1 MRFTPLLITALSSA
15 LLSSACGDD
24 TDDGLPG
31 RDVIVVDE
39 IIGRSGSADGI
50 IQYSIR
56 MAAAPGSELKY
67 VTFEA
72 LTPDGASASSFS
84 GITSIQLRV
93 NGEPV
98 PGEVFAHPLVDVSNP
113 TRSRVEVRDI
123 DNGLFVALDPLDP
136 DGDDIQN
143 ADDNCMTRPN
153 VDQADFDNDGIG
165 DNCDPEPQNRAD
177 VDAREAF
184 NIGLLE
190 FQLEWVVSVDDAVI
204 PESGVLLRTTL
215 RGDDMISDQ
224 AGGD

>member
-1 MRFTPLLITALSSA
+1 MRFNPLLITALSSV

-24 TDDGLPG
+24 ADDGLPG

-39 IIGRSGSADGI
+39 LIGRSGRADGL

-72 LTPDGASASSFS
+72 LTPDGTAASSFT
-84 GITSIQLRV
+84 GITSIQLGV
-93 NGEPV
+93 YGEPV
-98 PGEVFAHPLVDVSNP
+98 PGEFFAHRLVDVSNP

-123 DNGLFVALDPLDP
+123 ENGLFVALDPLDP

-153 VDQADFDNDGIG
+153 IDQADFDRDGIG
-165 DNCDPEPQNRAD
+165 DNCDPNPQDPAPI
-177 VDAREAF
+177 DARGAF
-184 NIGLLE
+184 DSGLLE
-190 FQLEWVVSVDDAVI
+190 FELQWSLSVDDAVI